1 MTQKIITSNLLLI
14 LLKTMRILEA
24 IVENDGILWL
34 NKKHQEEG
42 SDHKSLLEITIK

>member
-1 MTQKIITSNLLLI
+1 MVDIRRKLYERYGIWII
-14 LLKTMRILEA
+14 
-24 IVENDGILWL
+24 VDNDGILWL